1 MKKYLTTIIA
11 VAVLAVVAVAAVVIL
26 NVTNKN
32 KGDEPADPTAIRE
45 EYVRLFD
52 IYSSD
57 VVKVESSSNGN
68 TFVLEHVAG
77 EDGTQTWKCTS
88 DESIQTYDS
97 SVDSLVSSIVT
108 SSSGVKISNVDDLAD
123 YGLSEEKRGNAY
135 ITVTD
140 TEGLSST
147 IYIGNYDFSQSYRYV
162 YLDDGSNNVYKLSV
176 YAVSRM
182 MFQKQDIIMMK
193 AFTYLSTD
201 VPERLIINENGSK
214 ILELACTGVDPDAG
228 AQWAVRYP
236 IDRESQNGSVN
247 EIISDMKDIPLNE
260 ISGEGVTEEELVNYG
275 LAPAA
280 IEYYLYLR
288 DTENVL
294 KSYMIKV
301 GNKTEDGSYYYCLIA
316 GAEDGLYDVYT
327 VDTRYIYKTINP
339 LDYVNKYL
347 YVKDS
352 DLLSKVEFDISG
364 EHHVMEYEYDTK
376 ITTNIKGEETEE
388 LVVTRFFDGKEA
400 IDDDSCMIVVSDNR
414 FTVPTENDI
423 ALNRDDD
430 ITNDIMT
437 ANPYETFNH
446 LLLCFYTNFALSEID
461 LDEPPEEARGEL
473 IATVIYTEREGAVYK
488 LELFKRDNTTASA
501 YINGNYAGGYVRTT
515 GFFGDDYAMA
525 DFPPSLQAL
534 KITMAMIP

>member
-11 VAVLAVVAVAAVVIL
+11 VAVLAAVAVAAVIIL

-32 KGDEPADPTAIRE
+32 KNDVPADPTAIQE
-45 EYVRLFD
+45 EYVRLFNVN
-52 IYSSD
+52 SPD
-57 VVKVESSSNGN
+57 VAKVESSFNGN
-68 TFVLEHVAG
+68 TYVIEHVNG
-77 EDGTQTWKCTS
+77 EDGKLTWKCTS

-97 SVDSLVSSIVT
+97 SVDSLVSAIVT
-108 SSSGVKISNVDDLAD
+108 SSSGVIIRNVEDLSE
-123 YGLSEEKRGNAY
+123 YGLDEAKRGNAK

-147 IYIGNYDFSQSYRYV
+147 VFIGNYDFSQKYRYV
-162 YLDDGSNNVYKLSV
+162 YLDDGSKNVYKLSV
-176 YAVSRM
+176 YSVGRM
-182 MFQKQDIIMMK
+182 LFQKQDIIQMK

-201 VPERLIINENGSK
+201 VPERLIVNENGSK
-214 ILELACTGVDPDAG
+214 VLELACTGVDPDAG
-228 AQWAVRYP
+228 AQWAVKYP
-236 IDRESQNGSVN
+236 IDRDSQNGSVN
-247 EIISDMKDIPLNE
+247 DILKQMKDVPLNE
-260 ISGEGVTEEELVNYG
+260 ISGEGVPEEDLVKYG
-275 LAPAA
+275 LAPAG
-280 IEYYLYLR
+280 IEYHLYLR
-288 DTENVL
+288 DTGNAL

-301 GNKTEDGSYYYCLIA
+301 GNKTEDGSYYYCLIS
-316 GAEDGLYDVYT
+316 GADDGLYDVYT

-352 DLLSKVEFDISG
+352 DLLSKVEFDIGG
-364 EHHVMEYEYDTK
+364 EHHVMEYEYETK
-376 ITTNIKGEETEE
+376 MTTDPKGEETEE

-400 IDDDSCMIVVSDNR
+400 VDDDNCKIVVSDNR

-437 ANPYETFNH
+437 ATPYETFNH
-446 LLLCFYTNFALSEID
+446 LLLCFYSNFALSEID
-461 LDEPPEEARGEL
+461 LEEPSEEARGEKV
-473 IATVIYTEREGAVYK
+473 ATVTYTEREGAVYK

-515 GFFGDDYAMA
+515 GFTGDDYSMA
-525 DFPPSLQAL
+525 DFPPSLRAL
-534 KITMAMIP
+534 QITMAMLP